1 MTQTSSTKLQQ
12 RALQENPTYDELVQ
26 LGVSQEQA
34 KKKAAKLP
42 DGEKETIRRL
52 QSKAKSGRAF
62 LTCSLCE
69 MHIHTYFGL
78 IRLIISKKKLK
89 TFSSDEILNPG
100 KTSDLIQEHYADR
113 SVNMYISNLVS
124 IYILKSGVD

>member
-1 MTQTSSTKLQQ
+1 MNPPLQKTSQNIFAYSF
-12 RALQENPTYDELVQ
+12 
-26 LGVSQEQA
+26 VSEHSKHFLYFE
-34 KKKAAKLP
+34 KKKNLAFLVAFGSTPPPL
-42 DGEKETIRRL
+42 
-52 QSKAKSGRAF
+52 SGCAF

-78 IRLIISKKKLK
+78 IRLIISKKKFK

-124 IYILKSGVD
+124 IYILKSGVN